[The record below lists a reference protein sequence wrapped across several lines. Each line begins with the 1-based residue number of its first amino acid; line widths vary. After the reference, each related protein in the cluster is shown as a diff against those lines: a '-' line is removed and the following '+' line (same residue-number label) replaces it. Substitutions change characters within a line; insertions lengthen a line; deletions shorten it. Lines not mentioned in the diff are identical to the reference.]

1 MPEYVL
7 IITALV
13 IPAVGYSSK
22 SARLNQQL
30 AYITLGGL
38 LLSFIFVLKM
48 IWVDLLPF
56 IPEIAYKETLFN
68 VFEINMFALVFKMVF
83 LGIGVLVVL
92 ASADYIKKI
101 PNQSEYYTLLLLS
114 ITGMM
119 IVASA
124 TELITLFIGL
134 ELAGLSTYA
143 LAGYIKTDARSTEAA
158 TKYFII
164 GALSS
169 AFLLYGISLV
179 YGIAGSTQLSV
190 IGTVFEGASDFEPAS
205 FIAIIFLITG
215 FGFKIAIVP
224 FHAWAPDVY
233 EGAPTTI
240 TAFLAAGSKKM
251 GFVAMFKLFLV
262 GLLVI
267 KSDWDALIG
276 IIAVVTMTVGNV
288 LAISQDNIKR
298 MLAYSSIAQAGYI
311 IIVLPVGTSYALAG
325 GMYHV
330 ITHMFMKGGAFIVV
344 AALYHATGK
353 FNEVDDYKGLSKR
366 APFLAFAMMIFL
378 LALAGV
384 PPLGGFFSKFI
395 LFSSAVNVWVD
406 TGSWVL
412 WLAVAGILNSALS
425 LYYYVRV
432 IKNMYV
438 EKGESTRKIRIGK
451 HMMLAIIIAFVGI
464 ILTGLLAEPFI
475 QLCIEGADTLFGF
488 Y

>member
-1 MPEYVL
+1 
-7 IITALV
+7 
-13 IPAVGYSSK
+13 
-22 SARLNQQL
+22 
-30 AYITLGGL
+30 
-38 LLSFIFVLKM
+38 
-48 IWVDLLPF
+48 
-56 IPEIAYKETLFN
+56 
-68 VFEINMFALVFKMVF
+68 
-83 LGIGVLVVL
+83 
-92 ASADYIKKI
+92 
-101 PNQSEYYTLLLLS
+101 
-114 ITGMM
+114 
-119 IVASA
+119 
-124 TELITLFIGL
+124 
-134 ELAGLSTYA
+134 
-143 LAGYIKTDARSTEAA
+143 
-158 TKYFII
+158 
-164 GALSS
+164 
-169 AFLLYGISLV
+169 
-179 YGIAGSTQLSV
+179 
-190 IGTVFEGASDFEPAS
+190 
-205 FIAIIFLITG
+205 
-215 FGFKIAIVP
+215 
-224 FHAWAPDVY
+224 
-233 EGAPTTI
+233 
-240 TAFLAAGSKKM
+240 M

-438 EKGESTRKIRIGK
+438 EKGERTRKIRIGK